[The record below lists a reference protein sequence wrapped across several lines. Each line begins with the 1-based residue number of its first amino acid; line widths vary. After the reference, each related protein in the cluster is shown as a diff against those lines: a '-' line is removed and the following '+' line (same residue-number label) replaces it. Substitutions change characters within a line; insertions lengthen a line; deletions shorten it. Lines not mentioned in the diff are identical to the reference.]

1 MTEMAIQLIQSV
13 LVGLVG
19 QLTPYQR
26 FEAMRQLDAGGHSL
40 LTNKWFVLLGWSLI
54 FILVMLL
61 IVVRRLRTEK
71 EKQQIQRHYDELSDR
86 MGLTAEEREILD
98 ALSARTG
105 MARKDTVFNEP
116 DAFENGL
123 ARLMQDVFSEGHN
136 LVYRKKLQAAV
147 FSIREKLG
155 YVKPAPSGQTPSSKL
170 QSSRHIPVGKTVWLS
185 LSGQQGLKRIK
196 AQVAANESYELLLLP
211 ELPLAC
217 AVGQVWRVQYEA
229 GSVTWEFDAMTLMCA
244 EGRLELN
251 HSERVRFVNRR
262 RFPRVVVR
270 KNGAIARLPVFRE
283 CQEADDLRPVFFD
296 AQINEISGPG
306 LRLYTELSPTVG
318 ERTLVAFELE
328 PGRVVQD
335 IGIVRD
341 IRQTPLGRAVI
352 VELVGLTDRG
362 VDELVRVTHQLAAH
376 GYREGAVK
384 NSNPV
389 EVEVS

>member
-1 MTEMAIQLIQSV
+1 MTEMVIQLIQSV

-26 FEAMRQLDAGGHSL
+26 LEAMRQLDAGGQGL

-61 IVVRRLRTEK
+61 IVVRRMRIEK

-98 ALSARTG
+98 AIAARTG
-105 MARKDTVFNEP
+105 VARKDTVFNEP

-136 LVYRKKLQAAV
+136 LVYRKKLQAAI

-155 YVKPAPSGQTPSSKL
+155 YIKPAPAGQLPSGKL
-170 QSSRHIPVGKTVWLS
+170 QSSRHIPIGKTVWLS
-185 LSGQQGLKRIK
+185 LSGRQDVKRIA
-196 AQVAANESYELLLLP
+196 AQVVANESYELLLQP
-211 ELPLAC
+211 EIPLAC
-217 AVGQVWRVQYEA
+217 SVGQVWLVQYEA
-229 GSVTWEFDAMTLMCA
+229 GSVTWEFDAITLMCA
-244 EGRLELN
+244 DGRLELN
-251 HSERVRFVNRR
+251 HSERIRFVNRR
-262 RFPRVVVR
+262 RFSRVAVR
-270 KNGAIARLPVFRE
+270 KNGVIARLPIFRDY
-283 CQEADDLRPVFFD
+283 QEADDLRPVFFD

-352 VELVGLTDRG
+352 VELVGLTDRA
-362 VDELVRVTHQLAAH
+362 VDELVRVTHQLAARGH
-376 GYREGAVK
+376 REVTVK
-384 NSNPV
+384 NEQAIEA
-389 EVEVS
+389 EVL